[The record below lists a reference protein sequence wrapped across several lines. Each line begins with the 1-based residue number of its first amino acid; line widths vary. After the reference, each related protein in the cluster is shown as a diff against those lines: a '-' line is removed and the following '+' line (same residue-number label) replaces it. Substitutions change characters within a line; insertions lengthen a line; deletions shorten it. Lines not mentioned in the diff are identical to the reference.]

1 MTSAGQPEP
10 KGALGGAGPGP
21 GISDPESPPTLS
33 GAQTLG
39 QLKDQ
44 LPRLQLRVS
53 TQLES
58 IFHLCG
64 SCSLQLT
71 EVQQDLQEHHRQVE
85 AFLQAVDGQ
94 PVELPEG
101 GSPQESDFEDVVT
114 GRQSDWLRPPQS
126 SWDEEGEMPPF
137 WDPEPP
143 FWQDVLT
150 SQLWRIFADV
160 QEKAAQPC
168 RRVTEQARGLDSKG
182 LEPPDTETAAITD
195 PVGSGQEA
203 LAGVQ
208 GACPSRCARC
218 AVPSL
223 WLAPARAKSPLSPL
237 EDCGEE
243 AALAELAQEPAAGAY
258 PLLKLI
264 SWDPSDSGDSWRRP
278 DAPPRQSRRL
288 ALPHTLQRM
297 RLLRHGEP
305 VLALAVSSFTR
316 HAFTCSRGGI
326 KVWSLA
332 GQVAQDRFPDS
343 HLPVHKQAPDAYL
356 CTCLLSS
363 NSRTLLTGGHNLGSV
378 CVWDLAAPS
387 LRVKGELPC
396 REAAC
401 QALAAKADE
410 SLVFAGFT
418 DGSVRIWDPRAPHV
432 VRDILGQLNG
442 AKSIVVKDNDVWTGG
457 LDGQLCQWDLR
468 TLRDPR
474 VFLFKSQIMSL
485 SLRPQED
492 WLLLGLANGQHWLQH
507 CTRHQ
512 SRRVGGKDSA
522 VLGLK
527 FSPYGQWWVSV
538 GMDDLVSV
546 HSMPTGA
553 LVFQRHRD
561 LGDLC
566 SPCPGTVGAGTLV
579 PPALSQPGL
588 AARPRSPASQPGL
601 AARPPSPASQPG
613 LPARPRSPKT
623 VSSCLW
629 QVPGHVP
636 GDGGSQTGPSA
647 PGGTNV
653 SRGVWLLGLGGGRG
667 TTLSALVAQVHG
679 ALPGLGGACLGS
691 APSAR
696 DVPEPREVSSSPQS
710 APVPSA
716 LSLLLSPA
724 GRPGSRGSGRR
735 RPPQQS
741 LCGCVTGARPPCGTV
756 GGP

>member
-58 IFHLCG
+58 IFHL
-64 SCSLQLT
+64 LT

-94 PVELPEG
+94 PVEVGRLSPGKRAGQGHQEALSPSSPQLPEG

-553 LVFQRHRD
+553 LVFQ
-561 LGDLC
+561 
-566 SPCPGTVGAGTLV
+566 
-579 PPALSQPGL
+579 
-588 AARPRSPASQPGL
+588 
-601 AARPPSPASQPG
+601 
-613 LPARPRSPKT
+613 
-623 VSSCLW
+623 
-629 QVPGHVP
+629 
-636 GDGGSQTGPSA
+636 
-647 PGGTNV
+647 
-653 SRGVWLLGLGGGRG
+653 
-667 TTLSALVAQVHG
+667 
-679 ALPGLGGACLGS
+679 
-691 APSAR
+691 
-696 DVPEPREVSSSPQS
+696 VPEPSCVLCCDVS
-710 APVPSA
+710 ADNRLVVV
-716 LSLLLSPA
+716 
-724 GRPGSRGSGRR
+724 GSGT
-735 RPPQQS
+735 QAS
-741 LCGCVTGARPPCGTV
+741 VYLVTY
-756 GGP
+756 

>member
-1 MTSAGQPEP
+1 MTSPGQPEP
-10 KGALGGAGPGP
+10 MGSLGGAAPGP

-58 IFHLCG
+58 IFHL
-64 SCSLQLT
+64 LT

-85 AFLQAVDGQ
+85 AFLQVVEASSPAPDGQ
-94 PVELPEG
+94 PAEVGRLSPGKRPGRGHQEALSPSSPQLPEG

-114 GRQSDWLRPPQS
+114 RRQSDWLRPPQS
-126 SWDEEGEMPPF
+126 SWDEGEMPPC

-150 SQLWRIFADV
+150 TQLWQIFADV

-168 RRVTEQARGLDSKG
+168 HRVTEQARGLDSKG
-182 LEPPDTETAAITD
+182 LESPDTETAASTH
-195 PVGSGQEA
+195 PMGSGQEA

-223 WLAPARAKSPLSPL
+223 WLAPARARSPLSSL

-243 AALAELAQEPAAGAY
+243 AALAGLAQEPAAGAY

-264 SWDPSDSGDSWRRP
+264 SWDPADSGDSWRRP
-278 DAPPRQSRRL
+278 DAPSRQCRRF

-326 KVWSLA
+326 KVWSLV
-332 GQVAQDRFPDS
+332 GQAAEDRFPDS

-363 NSRTLLTGGHNLGSV
+363 NSRTLLTGGRNLGSV

-401 QALAAKADE
+401 QALAARADE

-418 DGSVRIWDPRAPHV
+418 DGCVRIWDLRAPHL
-432 VRDILGQLNG
+432 VRDVLGQLNG
-442 AKSIVVKDNDVWTGG
+442 AKSIVVKDNDIWTGG
-457 LDGQLCQWDLR
+457 LDGQLCRWDLR
-468 TLRDPR
+468 ILRDPT

-507 CTRHQ
+507 CNRNQ
-512 SRRVGGKDSA
+512 VRRVGGKDSA

-538 GMDDLVSV
+538 GMDNLVSV

-553 LVFQRHRD
+553 LVFQ
-561 LGDLC
+561 
-566 SPCPGTVGAGTLV
+566 
-579 PPALSQPGL
+579 
-588 AARPRSPASQPGL
+588 
-601 AARPPSPASQPG
+601 
-613 LPARPRSPKT
+613 
-623 VSSCLW
+623 
-629 QVPGHVP
+629 
-636 GDGGSQTGPSA
+636 
-647 PGGTNV
+647 
-653 SRGVWLLGLGGGRG
+653 
-667 TTLSALVAQVHG
+667 
-679 ALPGLGGACLGS
+679 
-691 APSAR
+691 
-696 DVPEPREVSSSPQS
+696 VPEPSSVLCCDVS
-710 APVPSA
+710 ADNRLVVV
-716 LSLLLSPA
+716 
-724 GRPGSRGSGRR
+724 GSGT
-735 RPPQQS
+735 QAS
-741 LCGCVTGARPPCGTV
+741 VYLVTY
-756 GGP
+756 

>member
-94 PVELPEG
+94 PVEVGRLSPGKRAGQGHQEALSPSSPQLPEG

-264 SWDPSDSGDSWRRP
+264 
-278 DAPPRQSRRL
+278 
-288 ALPHTLQRM
+288 
-297 RLLRHGEP
+297 
-305 VLALAVSSFTR
+305 
-316 HAFTCSRGGI
+316 
-326 KVWSLA
+326 
-332 GQVAQDRFPDS
+332 
-343 HLPVHKQAPDAYL
+343 
-356 CTCLLSS
+356 
-363 NSRTLLTGGHNLGSV
+363 RTLLTGGHNLGSV

>member
-94 PVELPEG
+94 PVEVGRLSPGKRAGQGHQEALSPSSPQLPEG

-168 RRVTEQARGLDSKG
+168 RR
-182 LEPPDTETAAITD
+182 
-195 PVGSGQEA
+195 
-203 LAGVQ
+203 
-208 GACPSRCARC
+208 
-218 AVPSL
+218 
-223 WLAPARAKSPLSPL
+223 APARAKSPLSPL

-553 LVFQRHRD
+553 LVFQ
-561 LGDLC
+561 
-566 SPCPGTVGAGTLV
+566 
-579 PPALSQPGL
+579 
-588 AARPRSPASQPGL
+588 
-601 AARPPSPASQPG
+601 
-613 LPARPRSPKT
+613 
-623 VSSCLW
+623 
-629 QVPGHVP
+629 
-636 GDGGSQTGPSA
+636 
-647 PGGTNV
+647 
-653 SRGVWLLGLGGGRG
+653 
-667 TTLSALVAQVHG
+667 
-679 ALPGLGGACLGS
+679 
-691 APSAR
+691 
-696 DVPEPREVSSSPQS
+696 VPEPSCVLCCDVS
-710 APVPSA
+710 ADNRLVVV
-716 LSLLLSPA
+716 
-724 GRPGSRGSGRR
+724 GSGT
-735 RPPQQS
+735 QAS
-741 LCGCVTGARPPCGTV
+741 VYLVTY
-756 GGP
+756 

>member
-94 PVELPEG
+94 PVEVGRLSPGKRAGQGHQEALSPSSPQLPEG

-168 RRVTEQARGLDSKG
+168 RRVTEQARGLLLPG
-182 LEPPDTETAAITD
+182 P
-195 PVGSGQEA
+195 
-203 LAGVQ
+203 
-208 GACPSRCARC
+208 
-218 AVPSL
+218 
-223 WLAPARAKSPLSPL
+223 SPLSAPWKT
-237 EDCGEE
+237 
-243 AALAELAQEPAAGAY
+243 AGKRQHW
-258 PLLKLI
+258 PSWPR